1 MRSDDG
7 QTLSDRRTERI
18 STCRL
23 NLCKGSSKNLQY
35 LRQTLVTKDG
45 ENLFIIT
52 TSQEE
57 WGKTVHQKNAP
68 KDKHSREKTLVFGKH
83 TRSISE
89 CRVGRSKIFCEN
101 IENGEYKSDSEV
113 IQALT

>member
-35 LRQTLVTKDG
+35 LRQTLGTKDG

-57 WGKTVHQKNAP
+57 WGKTVDQKNAP

-83 TRSISE
+83 
-89 CRVGRSKIFCEN
+89 V
-101 IENGEYKSDSEV
+101 
-113 IQALT
+113 